1 MPILATMG
9 LKKIYIAPAKSDGNM
24 PAKGNEW
31 LDLGDVYQDTCS
43 LKDDSPEITE
53 HKSETSSKV
62 ITLVGETPTAIELSL
77 MDPDLTQLAR
87 YFGWNTYRGRW

>member
-53 HKSETSSKV
+53 HKSKLQARLSRL
-62 ITLVGETPTAIELSL
+62 LVKHLRLLNFP
-77 MDPDLTQLAR
+77 
-87 YFGWNTYRGRW
+87 